1 MKHAHQASRRVAGA
15 AAVALAVGLSGGAAA
30 LAADGGPQVIA
41 QGLNSPRQLAFSPG
55 GTLYVAEA
63 GSGGSRPCQVSEETG
78 KNCFG
83 LSGAIAEIGK
93 KGTVTR
99 VVTGLPSLAAEEG
112 NTGPADLTFT
122 GNHQF
127 ALTIGLGGTPEYRK
141 GFGPDAALL
150 GTVVTGDLRAHKGAG
165 TVQEAFDVAG
175 YEKANNPDGTD
186 IDSNASGIARWG
198 NGWVV
203 TDSGGNDVVNT
214 RKGGS
219 TLAVLPPVPTTQPVE
234 VPGMGTLPV
243 GFPADAVP
251 TDVVQGPDGAWY
263 VSQLVGF
270 PFEPGSSSIWRIVP
284 GQAPQKWAT
293 GLTNVTSLAFAD
305 DGSLYAVEIAA
316 QGLLNGPVGAL
327 VKVAP
332 HSTSPQVVA
341 GGLFAPYGIA
351 IQGNSAYVTT
361 NSVVPGAGQVV
372 KIGL

>member
-1 MKHAHQASRRVAGA
+1 MKQAHQVSRRVAGT
-15 AAVALAVGLSGGAAA
+15 AAVALVVGLSGGAAA
-30 LAADGGPQVIA
+30 LAADGPQVIA

-55 GTLYVAEA
+55 GALYVAEA
-63 GSGGSRPCQVSEETG
+63 GVGGNGPCQVGDTG
-78 KNCFG
+78 EKVCFG
-83 LSGAIAEIGK
+83 LSGSIARIGMN
-93 KGTVTR
+93 GAVNR
-99 VVTGLPSLAAEEG
+99 VVSGLPSVGLSEAL
-112 NTGPADLTFT
+112 GPSDITFT
-122 GNHQF
+122 GNHKF
-127 ALTIGLGGTPEYRK
+127 AITIGLGGDLHYRA
-141 GFGPDAALL
+141 GFGPGSELL
-150 GTVVTGDLRAHKGAG
+150 GTVVTGDLRAHKGGGAV
-165 TVQEAFDVAG
+165 TKAFDVVG
-175 YEKANNPDGTD
+175 YEAAANPDGTD
-186 IDSNASGIARWG
+186 INSNGVGIARAG

-203 TDSGGNDVVNT
+203 SDAGANDVIST

-219 TLAVLPPVPTTQPVE
+219 TVGVLPPVPTTMPVSI
-234 VPGMGTLPV
+234 PDGPTLPA

-284 GQAPQKWAT
+284 GHAPQKWAT

-332 HSTSPQVVA
+332 HSTAPQVVE
-341 GGLFAPYGIA
+341 GGLFAPYGVA
-351 IQGNSAYVTT
+351 IRGNSAYVTT
-361 NSVVPGAGQVV
+361 GSVAPGGGQVV